1 MFIQKFWFLK
11 KNDARLYPEG
21 NRGLDVMTVEGL
33 KGVEGLE
40 VLQVTK
46 SVKGLVVNVVPKKYN
61 WTLR

>member
-1 MFIQKFWFLK
+1 MLIQKFWFLK

-21 NRGLDVMTVEGL
+21 NKGLDVMT
-33 KGVEGLE
+33 VEGLE

>member
-21 NRGLDVMTVEGL
+21 NNVMTVEGL

>member
-1 MFIQKFWFLK
+1 MI
-11 KNDARLYPEG
+11 
-21 NRGLDVMTVEGL
+21 TVEGL